1 MSIRRISVILPCPS
15 WDDFPTHLGN
25 QASAE
30 LLAAWT
36 SLWHPALLATTGRL
50 PGWHQAEEPPDP
62 ASLEGELVL
71 VPPPSRQRMPSDWC
85 DRLRM
90 TSPQN
95 PAPIETTASRADT
108 VAAVLRAAELDTA
121 IYDPGVVRDFL
132 ALGFAYLLIELLT
145 RAMRYSSVLDSERFE
160 SAVVGAASAAT
171 SGNNEVAQQEL
182 ARAFDLLADA
192 RNHVYSVDFYLID
205 LTLVADSLLGE
216 PLRAKLC
223 GEHTTNLLI
232 SGEQIERVAE
242 SHPETLNELRR
253 ALDAGI
259 ASIVGGR
266 YSFESVDHLGPEALL
281 ADLQRG
287 QLVAKQRL
295 DREYAIYGQFNSNYA
310 VLLPEVLRNL
320 GFHGALHASFDGG
333 QLPRADQRKT
343 KWGVTN
349 AASVEA
355 LSITPLDAAQAES
368 WLKLA
373 QRIGDTIAHD
383 HVATVLLASWPG
395 SETEYA
401 KDLRRSTKYGSVLG
415 RIVTLEEYFRVTR
428 EVDDWVKFAPREYPN
443 RSQLGTGPNA
453 ISKQVDKYRE
463 EVQGTHR
470 RISAGLAAIAG
481 LKPCETGTAAESEV
495 VINGWSFGTSYF
507 VGLDP
512 SGTGDVAVGPQ
523 DRSAAIIPDV
533 LGSGYRAV
541 LPAATL
547 TPVAL
552 AKDLVLRN
560 ERMELSVSKKTG
572 GIQSLRLHRDRN
584 TRVSQR
590 LVFHHK
596 RGGETIESQMTASR
610 VEITRNDALV
620 GEITSHGRLTD
631 AKGRPLASFTQR
643 VRVIRGVQ
651 PIVVHVEIEPQQL
664 PDGDVWKSYFA
675 SRLAWLDD
683 ALDIRRGSEWG
694 ARPTT
699 RDQIESPEWIEID
712 DAIGRIT
719 CFGMGLPYHRRAAP
733 NWMDTLLI
741 TAGEDRRQ
749 FQFAIGL
756 EPTYPSQTAMG
767 LLTSGAP
774 YLAELPNAQQ
784 LPRGWFLHVAAKNVI
799 ATHIEPLAESASGVR
814 LRLLETEGKDT
825 RSALAAFSPIQAA
838 RITDF
843 RGNMLEV
850 LSVDE
855 GAAKFDLGP
864 HRWIQIEA
872 EWGMVEG
879 VETRIEG

>member
-1 MSIRRISVILPCPS
+1 MSIRRASVILPCQS

-36 SLWHPALLATTGRL
+36 SLWHPALLAATGRL
-50 PGWHQAEEPPDP
+50 PGSHQAEEPPDP

-95 PAPIETTASRADT
+95 PAPVETTASRADT
-108 VAAVLRAAELDTA
+108 VAAVLRGVGLDATA
-121 IYDPGVVRDFL
+121 YDANVVADFL

-160 SAVVGAASAAT
+160 TTVVAAAT
-171 SGNNEVAQQEL
+171 AATTGNNDGAREEL
-182 ARAFDLLADA
+182 TRAFDLLADA
-192 RNHVYSVDFYLID
+192 RNHVYSVDFYIVD
-205 LTLVADSLLGE
+205 LTLLTESLLGE
-216 PLRAKLC
+216 PLRAKLAC
-223 GEHTTNLLI
+223 GNATNVLI
-232 SGEQIERVAE
+232 SGEQLDRVAE
-242 SHPETLNELRR
+242 AHPETLNELRR
-253 ALDAGI
+253 GIEAGT

-266 YSFESVDHLGPEALL
+266 YSFDSVDHLGPEALL

-287 QLVAKQRL
+287 QAIAKQRL
-295 DREYAIYGQFNSNYA
+295 EREYAIYGQFNSNYA
-310 VLLPEVLRNL
+310 VLLPEILRNL

-343 KWGVTN
+343 KWGVVRE
-349 AASVEA
+349 ASIEA

-373 QRIGDTIAHD
+373 QRLGDTIAHD

-395 SETEYA
+395 NETEYA
-401 KDLRRSTKYGSVLG
+401 EDLRRCAQFGSVLG

-443 RSQLGTGPNA
+443 RSQLEVGAHA
-453 ISKQVDKYRE
+453 ISNQIDAYRE

-470 RISAGLAAIAG
+470 RLSAGLAAVAG
-481 LKPCETGTAAESEV
+481 LKPCEAGTVAESEV
-495 VINGWSFGTSYF
+495 VINGWNFGTSYF

-512 SGTGDVAVGPQ
+512 LAVGPGEPMQ
-523 DRSAAIIPDV
+523 GARQAAIIPDV

-541 LPAATL
+541 LPTATL
-547 TPVAL
+547 APATL
-552 AKDLVLRN
+552 ANDLVLRN

-590 LVFHHK
+590 LVFHHQQ
-596 RGGETIESQMTASR
+596 GGETIESQMTASR

-620 GEITSHGRLTD
+620 GEITSRGSVTD

-651 PIVVHVEIEPQQL
+651 PILVDVELEPQQL
-664 PDGDVWKSYFA
+664 PDGDLWKSYFA

-699 RDQIESPEWIEID
+699 REQIESPEWIEID

-719 CFGMGLPYHRRAAP
+719 CFGMGLPYHRRAAA

-741 TAGEDRRQ
+741 VSDEDRRH

-756 EPTYPSQTAMG
+756 EATYPSQIAAG

-774 YLAELPNAQQ
+774 YLAELPNVQQ
-784 LPRGWFLHVAAKNVI
+784 SPRGWFLHVDAKNAIITLV
-799 ATHIEPLAESASGVR
+799 EPLAGEVSGVR
-814 LRLLETEGKDT
+814 VRILETEGKDIRT
-825 RSALAAFSPIQAA
+825 SLTAFHPIQTA

-843 RGNMLEV
+843 RGNPLEV

-872 EWGMVEG
+872 EWLQS
-879 VETRIEG
+879 

>member
-1 MSIRRISVILPCPS
+1 VILPCAS

-36 SLWHPALLATTGRL
+36 SLWHPAFLAATGRL

-62 ASLEGELVL
+62 ASLQEELVL

-85 DRLRM
+85 DRLRA

-95 PAPIETTASRADT
+95 PAPIETTASRADAVT
-108 VAAVLRAAELDTA
+108 AALQGAGLDPAICDQNLAA
-121 IYDPGVVRDFL
+121 DFL
-132 ALGFAYLLIELLT
+132 ALGFAYLIIELLT
-145 RAMRYSSVLDSERFE
+145 RSMRYSSVLDSERFE
-160 SAVVGAASAAT
+160 AAVVAAANAAT
-171 SGNNEVAQQEL
+171 NGNNDGAREEL
-182 ARAFDLLADA
+182 IRAFDLLADA
-192 RNHVYSVDFYLID
+192 RNHVYSVDFYVID
-205 LTLVADSLLGE
+205 LTLVTDSLLGE
-216 PLRAKLC
+216 PLRSKLARAD
-223 GEHTTNLLI
+223 TTNILI
-232 SGEQIERVAE
+232 SGEQLERVAE
-242 SHPETLNELRR
+242 AHPETLDELRR
-253 ALDAGI
+253 GI
-259 ASIVGGR
+259 ETGTVSIVGGR
-266 YSFESVDHLGPEALL
+266 YSFDSVDHMGPEALL
-281 ADLQRG
+281 TDLQRG
-287 QLVAKQRL
+287 QSIAKQRL
-295 DREYAIYGQFNSNYA
+295 GREYAIFGQFNSNYA
-310 VLLPEVLRNL
+310 VLLPEILRNL

-343 KWGVTN
+343 KWGMTQ
-349 AASVEA
+349 AASIEA

-395 SETEYA
+395 NETEYA
-401 KDLRRSTKYGSVLG
+401 EDLRRCTQFGLVLG
-415 RIVTLEEYFRVTR
+415 RIVTLEEYFRATR

-443 RSQLGTGPNA
+443 RSQLGVGAHAVSNQIDA
-453 ISKQVDKYRE
+453 YCE

-470 RISAGLAAIAG
+470 RLSAGLAALAG
-481 LKPCETGTAAESEV
+481 LQPSEAGAETESEV

-507 VGLDP
+507 VGFNPLA
-512 SGTGDVAVGPQ
+512 VAPNEATQ
-523 DRSAAIIPDV
+523 SARQAAIIADV
-533 LGSGYRAV
+533 LGCGYQAV

-547 TPVAL
+547 TPITL

-560 ERMELSVSKKTG
+560 ERLELSVSKKTG
-572 GIQSLRLHRDRN
+572 GVQSLRLHRDRN

-590 LVFHHK
+590 LVFHHQH
-596 RGGETIESQMTASR
+596 GGETVESQMAASR

-620 GEITSHGRLTD
+620 GEVTSRGRLSD
-631 AKGRPLASFTQR
+631 AKGRPVANFTQR
-643 VRVIRGVQ
+643 VRLIRGVQ
-651 PIVVHVEIEPQQL
+651 PILVDVELEPQHL
-664 PDGDVWKSYFA
+664 PDGDLWKSYFA
-675 SRLAWLDD
+675 SRLAWMDD
-683 ALDIRRGSEWG
+683 ALNIRCGSEWG

-699 RDQIESPEWIEID
+699 REQIESPEWIEID

-741 TAGEDRRQ
+741 VAGEERRH
-749 FQFAIGL
+749 FQFALGL
-756 EPTYPSQTAMG
+756 EAACPSQIAVG

-784 LPRGWFLHVAAKNVI
+784 SPRGWFLHVGAKNAI
-799 ATHIEPLAESASGVR
+799 ITHIEPLAGDVSGVR
-814 LRLLETEGKDT
+814 VRILETEGKDIHT
-825 RSALAAFSPIQAA
+825 ALTAFHPIQSA

-843 RGNMLEV
+843 RGNPLEV

-864 HRWIQIEA
+864 HRWLQIEA
-872 EWGMVEG
+872 EWQHG
-879 VETRIEG
+879 

>member
-1 MSIRRISVILPCPS
+1 MSIRRVSVILPCQS

-36 SLWHPALLATTGRL
+36 SLWHPALLAATGRL

-85 DRLRM
+85 ERLRM

-95 PAPIETTASRADT
+95 PAPIETTASRTDAVT
-108 VAAVLRAAELDTA
+108 AALQGAGLDATTCDQNIAA
-121 IYDPGVVRDFL
+121 DFL
-132 ALGFAYLLIELLT
+132 ALGFAYLIIELLT
-145 RAMRYSSVLDSERFE
+145 RSMRYSSVLDSERFE
-160 SAVVGAASAAT
+160 AAVVAAAT
-171 SGNNEVAQQEL
+171 AATNGNNDGSRKEL

-192 RNHVYSVDFYLID
+192 RNHVYSVDFYVID

-216 PLRAKLC
+216 PLRAKIAH
-223 GEHTTNLLI
+223 GSATNILI
-232 SGEQIERVAE
+232 SGEQLERVSEA
-242 SHPETLNELRR
+242 HPETLDKLRR
-253 ALDAGI
+253 AIEVGT

-266 YSFESVDHLGPEALL
+266 YSFDSVDHLGPEALL

-287 QLVAKQRL
+287 QTIAKQRL
-295 DREYAIYGQFNSNYA
+295 GREYAIFGQFNSNYA
-310 VLLPEVLRNL
+310 VLLPEILRNL

-343 KWGVTN
+343 KWGVTQ
-349 AASVEA
+349 AASIEA

-401 KDLRRSTKYGSVLG
+401 EDLRRCTRFGSVLG
-415 RIVTLEEYFRVTR
+415 RIVTLEEYFRMTR

-443 RSQLGTGPNA
+443 RSQLGVNSHA
-453 ISKQVDKYRE
+453 ISNQIDAYRE

-470 RISAGLAAIAG
+470 RLSAGLATIAG
-481 LKPCETGTAAESEV
+481 LKPSEASTAAESEV
-495 VINGWSFGTSYF
+495 VINGWNFGTSYF
-507 VGLDP
+507 VGFDP
-512 SGTGDVAVGPQ
+512 SGTAEAAAVTH
-523 DRSAAIIPDV
+523 DRPVAIIPDV
-533 LGSGYRAV
+533 LGCGYRAV

-547 TPVAL
+547 APVTL
-552 AKDLVLRN
+552 ANDLILRN

-590 LVFHHK
+590 LVFHNQHS
-596 RGGETIESQMTASR
+596 GETVESQMTASR

-620 GEITSHGRLTD
+620 GEITSRGRLSD
-631 AKGRPLASFTQR
+631 AKGRPLADFTQR

-651 PIVVHVEIEPQQL
+651 PILVDVEIEPQQL
-664 PDGDVWKSYFA
+664 PDGDLWKSYFA

-699 RDQIESPEWIEID
+699 REQIESPEWIEID

-741 TAGEDRRQ
+741 VAGEDRRH
-749 FQFAIGL
+749 FQFALGL
-756 EPTYPSQTAMG
+756 EAAHPSQVAAG
-767 LLTSGAP
+767 LLTHGVP

-784 LPRGWFLHVAAKNVI
+784 SPRGWFLHVGAKNAI
-799 ATHIEPLAESASGVR
+799 ITHVEPLISETNGVR
-814 LRLLETEGKDT
+814 VRVLETEGKDART
-825 RSALAAFSPIQAA
+825 SLTAFRPIQMA

-843 RGNMLEV
+843 RGNPLEV

-872 EWGMVEG
+872 E
-879 VETRIEG
+879 